1 MGSFEDKKMKF
12 ETVHD
17 HRKLSVGEKVIVLCG
32 VYNPPSHYEATVV
45 DASDNGYK
53 VELNNHQVINV
64 QPGRR
69 IPDWRG
75 FCYSLEEYRDVL
87 QSLK

>member
-1 MGSFEDKKMKF
+1 MEFNAGR
-12 ETVHD
+12 D

-32 VYNPPSHYEATVV
+32 VYRPPSHYEATVV

-64 QPGRR
+64 QSDRR
-69 IPDWRG
+69 IPNWRG